1 MKQFEIYRNIRKKA
15 VIFGL
20 PISSFALMM
29 ICVVA
34 SLLVIIFSFSFW
46 IIIGASF
53 FNCVLYL
60 ILIRI
65 TKKTQLLPISG
76 RFPELISNRKYSGFN
91 YEQDQSI

>member
-1 MKQFEIYRNIRKKA
+1 MKQFEVYRNIRKGA

-46 IIIGASF
+46 IIIGALI
-53 FNCVLYL
+53 FNCILYL
-60 ILIRI
+60 VLIRI
-65 TKKTQLLPISG
+65 TRTSQLFQVSVI
-76 RFPELISNRKYSGFN
+76 FPEIISNRRNSNLN
-91 YEQDQSI
+91 YEQD